1 MHRSERARDIMIES
15 KRIADQALVELATV
29 QQTIF
34 GAANTLN
41 ASTLTAGFDGDHEFE
56 KQCDDIDAQLKDA
69 LSQLGNFRR
78 KIVDVSLRMQ
88 AASRAEDKPNQPKP
102 EPTPVAVTSA
112 QSAAPP
118 PAPPVPPPP
127 PAAAA
132 RK

>member
-1 MHRSERARDIMIES
+1 MHRSERSREIMGEA
-15 KRIADQALVELATV
+15 KRLVDQALGELATV

-41 ASTLTAGFDGDHEFE
+41 TCTLTAGYDGDHEFE

-78 KIVDVSLRMQ
+78 KIVDVSVRMQ
-88 AASRAEDKPNQPKP
+88 AAAKAEDKSNQTNQAKP
-102 EPTPVAVTSA
+102 EPAPAAVASA
-112 QSAAPP
+112 QPTPLSVPASPP
-118 PAPPVPPPP
+118 QPAV
-127 PAAAA
+127 A